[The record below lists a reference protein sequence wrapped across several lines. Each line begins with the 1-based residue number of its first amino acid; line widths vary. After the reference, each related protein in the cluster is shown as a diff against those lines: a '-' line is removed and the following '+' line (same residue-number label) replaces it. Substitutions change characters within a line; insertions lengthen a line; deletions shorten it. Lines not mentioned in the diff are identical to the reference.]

1 MHSRR
6 EFLIMAAGAGA
17 LVSVDV
23 PAFAQEDTEHVKR
36 ATAITQVFGDGAR
49 LTAVAVEYD
58 AAVDGRSLSPDT
70 FRVEGRTVTGV
81 FTSASA
87 DPAGRADAGRFVI
100 VTLSPDDAKA
110 GLATKIVARS

>member
-1 MHSRR
+1 
-6 EFLIMAAGAGA
+6 MAAGAGA

-58 AAVDGRSLSPDT
+58 AAVDGTGLSPDT